1 MSVTSKTGP
10 CPICQTS
17 VEVIEDLTEYRRVFS
32 CPICGRL
39 EFYPAVSTFKDF
51 NWNHLS
57 VYLAYNGY
65 PQNDLRYFSTRS
77 KEYCAEKKHEFE
89 TNKSNFGYPVH
100 LTPLDVENWYPKR
113 FSEKVD
119 FILQWIESHTP
130 YWGSPVLLENDRVY
144 ANFFVEQFEY
154 IDDSAC
160 NFYVYCSPHSGGMGF
175 RLS

>member
-89 TNKSNFGYPVH
+89 TNKIQLWLSCSF
-100 LTPLDVENWYPKR
+100 
-113 FSEKVD
+113 
-119 FILQWIESHTP
+119 
-130 YWGSPVLLENDRVY
+130 
-144 ANFFVEQFEY
+144 
-154 IDDSAC
+154 DS
-160 NFYVYCSPHSGGMGF
+160 S
-175 RLS
+175 

>member
-57 VYLAYNGY
+57 V
-65 PQNDLRYFSTRS
+65 
-77 KEYCAEKKHEFE
+77 
-89 TNKSNFGYPVH
+89 
-100 LTPLDVENWYPKR
+100 
-113 FSEKVD
+113 
-119 FILQWIESHTP
+119 
-130 YWGSPVLLENDRVY
+130 
-144 ANFFVEQFEY
+144 
-154 IDDSAC
+154 
-160 NFYVYCSPHSGGMGF
+160 
-175 RLS
+175 

>member
-65 PQNDLRYFSTRS
+65 PQNEIDFFRKTFRIPIFNIKRS
-77 KEYCAEKKHEFE
+77 QMNRIAKVGFVRFKLVLF
-89 TNKSNFGYPVH
+89 FGAV
-100 LTPLDVENWYPKR
+100 
-113 FSEKVD
+113 
-119 FILQWIESHTP
+119 
-130 YWGSPVLLENDRVY
+130 
-144 ANFFVEQFEY
+144 FF
-154 IDDSAC
+154 
-160 NFYVYCSPHSGGMGF
+160 
-175 RLS
+175 